1 MLGGVTRPVAALEER
16 FAIISNSFPHYLY
29 LLQLTFIVILLII
42 SIYLVYLG
50 TSYIFNGDFNSLST
64 KPHSKMLS
72 AADKKLLF
80 TLRKELSLIIP
91 TLRRPLMLLLA
102 Q

>member
-16 FAIISNSFPHYLY
+16 FTIISNSFPHYLY
-29 LLQLTFIVILLII
+29 LLQLTFIVILFTFII

-64 KPHSKMLS
+64 KPHSKTLS
-72 AADKKLLF
+72 AA
-80 TLRKELSLIIP
+80 E
-91 TLRRPLMLLLA
+91 
-102 Q
+102 